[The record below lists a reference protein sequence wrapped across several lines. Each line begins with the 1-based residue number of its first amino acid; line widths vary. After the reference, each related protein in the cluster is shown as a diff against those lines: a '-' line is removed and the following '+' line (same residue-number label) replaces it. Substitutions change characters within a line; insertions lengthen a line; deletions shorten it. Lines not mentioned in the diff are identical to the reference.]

1 MCDLVNVDDISTSIT
16 SNNECVD
23 VDILTTSNNECI
35 DVDDSSSSNDT
46 ELISEISTDL
56 ISEISTEIKTE
67 NCINVDA
74 EINSE
79 NKYNIVIPIN
89 LHKLY
94 SQKFNYHCV
103 NIAALFN
110 YKDDK
115 DVTQFGNIY
124 LPEIS
129 ITYHTLISILFC
141 NFKKTFSEY
150 IVNKIWQGI
159 RGLSLINEFLKVFEE
174 KSGFNREQLIT
185 ETQIKLS
192 KECAQLKKSFHSKK
206 IIALSL
212 DEFNNALESIEQ
224 NSEGNMS
231 CGIVFHLYSETLRI
245 GIKCILRFDVRNVP
259 NNIRGIMD
267 DEDSIVFDFSKI

>member
-1 MCDLVNVDDISTSIT
+1 MCDLVNVDDISTTAT
-16 SNNECVD
+16 SNNECID

-46 ELISEISTDL
+46 ELISEIST
-56 ISEISTEIKTE
+56 EIKTE
-67 NCINVDA
+67 NCVDVDA

-79 NKYNIVIPIN
+79 NKYDIVIPIN

-115 DVTQFGNIY
+115 DVTPFGNIY

-129 ITYHTLISILFC
+129 ITYHTLIGILFC
-141 NFKKTFSEY
+141 NYKKNFSEY
-150 IVNKIWQGI
+150 VVNKIWKGI
-159 RGLSLINEFLKVFEE
+159 RGLSLINEFLRVFEE
-174 KSGFNREQLIT
+174 TSGINREHLKT
-185 ETQIKLS
+185 ETQIKLC
-192 KECAQLKKSFHSKK
+192 KECTHLKKTFHSQK

-231 CGIVFHLYSETLRI
+231 CGIVFHLYSETLRV
-245 GIKCILRFDVRNVP
+245 GLKCVLRFDVNNVP
-259 NNIRGIMD
+259 DNIRGIMD
-267 DEDSIVFDFSKI
+267 DDDSIVFDFSKM